1 MHWFILELD
10 EFLQE
15 LEEDVEGLQS
25 TVYFLQQELRVA
37 HERNAN
43 LTKEITVL
51 RSRDIS
57 DSNHASL
64 TNGATVDEYDSEP
77 NLILKVSDRE
87 KLCDDEDSRDSTT
100 NRRTHVASENN
111 KCYGLNGIDEN
122 KSDNRTNCE
131 SGVEKK
137 RCYESDSSECSSSG
151 QAKKQRR
158 ASVLSLDY
166 LEDEALTTPNGEV
179 N

>member
-1 MHWFILELD
+1 MRRSISELD
-10 EFLQE
+10 EFLLE

-25 TVYFLQQELRVA
+25 TVFFLQQELRVA
-37 HERNAN
+37 HERIVN
-43 LTKEITVL
+43 LTKEVTSL
-51 RSRDIS
+51 RSRDVS

-64 TNGATVDEYDSEP
+64 TNGAAVDEYDSEP
-77 NLILKVSDRE
+77 SLILKVSDRE
-87 KLCDDEDSRDSTT
+87 KLCDDEDSRDSAA

-111 KCYGLNGIDEN
+111 KCYGLNGTDES
-122 KSDNRTNCE
+122 KPENRTNCE

-166 LEDEALTTPNGEV
+166 LEDEALTTPNGDV